1 MSQIEPF
8 LEVEARCKLYNLN
21 KIHLILSLVL
31 LFSFPN
37 FAEDIKACNCTD
49 GFVEYCKY
57 DDSRNF
63 IGFCSEEK
71 GRQIGKTFY
80 QDGVTFEGN
89 YYDDLYSVGT
99 MTWSNGNSLRGEFFV
114 ANAGYKLE
122 DGIDL
127 NKLAAI
133 GQRVEGTI
141 TSRGFFEFSNKNKI
155 RLIGFGTEFNT
166 DPAGEFVYRAG
177 SYSDGVIG
185 GKNVV
190 TLNIQAEGQE
200 SRLAIWSDLSLPIED
215 RNLYVINEDSK
226 TVYQFVDDKTQF
238 IRDFTPQDDLAKTNL
253 EKSIENKKTT
263 LDQNFKILDERL
275 TQVEDFLS
283 GEGASKESTHIKPL
297 SSELVRSIQE
307 LLTILGYET
316 GKIDG
321 ILGPLT
327 VAGIK
332 AFERKNNKT
341 LKGKPSEELL
351 ISLQESVR
359 LRNNEL
365 ARSEEPPKELP
376 VVSTGT
382 GFFVNQNHLVTN
394 YHVVQK
400 CNYLSI
406 QKMGLLS
413 IETQDQVNDI
423 AVLRSNDESKSFL
436 RLSDNPQLGQ
446 LIFTGGYPYNDLL
459 DNFNFTIGNIS
470 SLRGTQSNI
479 SQFQFTAPVQPGSS
493 GGPILNDRG
502 GVVGVTVSGLGASF
516 AEKRNTL
523 PQNIAFGIKVGV
535 VKDILYEEGTR
546 FTEGQEFWFTP
557 TQEKIAQLAKD
568 SSVVIQ
574 CHSSL

>member
-1 MSQIEPF
+1 M
-8 LEVEARCKLYNLN
+8 KLLF
-21 KIHLILSLVL
+21 LSLTIL
-31 LFSFPN
+31 LSFPN
-37 FAEDIKACNCTD
+37 FAEEIKACDCTD

-57 DDSRNF
+57 DESKNF
-63 IGFCSEEK
+63 IGFCSKEK
-71 GRQIGKTFY
+71 GRQIGKTFFE
-80 QDGVTFEGN
+80 DGVAFEGN
-89 YYDDLYSVGT
+89 YYDDTASVGT
-99 MTWSNGNSLRGEFFV
+99 MTWSNGDSLRGEFVV

-122 DGIDL
+122 DGIDP

-133 GQRVEGTI
+133 GQFVKGTI
-141 TSRGFFEFSNKNKI
+141 TSRGFYEFGNENTI

-166 DPAGEFVYRAG
+166 DPEGEFSYRAG
-177 SYSDGVIG
+177 SYNEGEIG
-185 GKNVV
+185 GKTLV

-200 SRLAIWSDLSLPIED
+200 GSLAIWSDLSLPRED
-215 RNLYVINEDSK
+215 RNLYVIRGGSK
-226 TVYQFVDDKTQF
+226 AVYRFVDDKTQF
-238 IRDFTPQDDLAKTNL
+238 IRNFTPQDDLAKNNF
-253 EKSIENKKTT
+253 EKNIENKKIA
-263 LDQNFKILDERL
+263 LDQNFNILNERL

-283 GEGASKESTHIKPL
+283 GEEVSKESEHIKPL
-297 SSELVRSIQE
+297 SSDLVRSIQE

-332 AFERKNNKT
+332 AFERKNNQT
-341 LKGKPSEELL
+341 LKGKPSEEIL
-351 ISLQESVR
+351 ISLQESIR

-365 ARSEEPPKELP
+365 AKNEELPKDLP

-382 GFFVNQNHLVTN
+382 GFFINKTHLITN
-394 YHVVQK
+394 YHVIQK

-423 AVLRSNDESKSFL
+423 AVLRSNDESKKFL
-436 RLSDNPQLGQ
+436 KLHDNPQLGQ
-446 LIFTGGYPYNDLL
+446 SIFTGGYPYNDLL

-479 SQFQFTAPVQPGSS
+479 SEFQFTAPVQPGSS
-493 GGPILNDRG
+493 GGPILNDKG

-516 AEKRNTL
+516 AETRNTL

-535 VKDILYEEGTR
+535 VKDILYEEGTA
-546 FTEGQEFWFTP
+546 FTEGQEFWFSAS
-557 TQEKIAQLAKD
+557 QEEIAQLAKD

-574 CHSSL
+574 CHSSI